1 MSVISAL
8 LNCSEIYNFGDAFGV
23 KDITTNEMKS
33 AIKKW
38 LEMYFDHFGDD
49 YDDCQRLPVLV
60 VNKLTKTTFSEYETS
75 TDNEFAEKVLDE
87 LEEIRRDA
95 FQQALISGECLIKP
109 VPTADGFYFVPI
121 RRDCFIPL
129 ERNER
134 NELTSVGTAET
145 TIDDGRY
152 YTLLERRT
160 AGRTL
165 RIETKLYRSS
175 DSGTLGV
182 EVPLNTLEKYAELEP
197 EIDIP
202 IEGLGLVSL
211 KTPLYNTVDGSADGV
226 SIYAPAVQLI
236 DRINRNEWQLS
247 REFELGRA
255 RIMVPEDLTRPK
267 TDKDG
272 KTIIKERNLEDD
284 IFTSFDEDP
293 QDFGVT
299 IFSPAFREQSYL
311 ARKMEYLRN
320 IESLIGF
327 KRGILSDVQEAERT
341 ATEITSSDGDY
352 NLTIIDL
359 QNIWTSAVKKLLPL
373 CAELGAIYKVEG
385 SAPIDPD
392 EVTLDYGDGVLYNRD
407 KTWNEYCVM
416 VQMGLIRPEIAIA
429 WYFELPWDTPEAIK
443 YIRDNYMPEIESM
456 TAGVE

>member
-8 LNCSEIYNFGDAFGV
+8 LNCSKIYNFGDAFGV

-145 TIDDGRY
+145 TIEDGQY

-182 EVPLNTLEKYAELEP
+182 EVPLNTLEKYVELEP

-211 KTPLYNTVDGSADGV
+211 RTPLYNTVDGSADGV
-226 SIYAPAVQLI
+226 SIYAPAAQLI

-272 KTIIKERNLEDD
+272 NTIIKERSLEDD

-311 ARKMEYLRN
+311 TRKTEYLRN

-359 QNIWTSAVKKLLPL
+359 QNIWTNAVKKLLLL
-373 CAELGAIYKVEG
+373 CAELGTIYKVEG

-407 KTWNEYCVM
+407 KTWNEYCTM
-416 VQMGLIRPEIAIA
+416 VQMGLIKPEIAVA

>member
-8 LNCSEIYNFGDAFGV
+8 LNCEKIYNFSDAFGV
-23 KDITTNEMKS
+23 KDITTREMKT
-33 AIKKW
+33 AIKLW
-38 LEMYFDHFGDD
+38 IEMYFDHESDGL
-49 YDDCQRLPVLV
+49 DDCQRLPVLV
-60 VNKLTKTTFSEYETS
+60 VNKLIKTTFSEYETS
-75 TDNEFAEKVLDE
+75 TKNAFAERVLDE
-87 LEEIRRDA
+87 LEEIRREA

-129 ERNER
+129 ARNEL

-145 TIDDGRY
+145 TIEDGKY

-160 AGRTL
+160 AGKTL
-165 RIETKLYRSS
+165 RIETKLYRSG

-226 SIYAPAVQLI
+226 AIYAPAAQLI
-236 DRINRNEWQLS
+236 ARINRNEWQLS

-255 RIMVPEDLTRPK
+255 RIMVPEDLTRQKPGGETK
-267 TDKDG
+267 T
-272 KTIIKERNLEDD
+272 RSLEDD
-284 IFTSFDEDP
+284 IFTAFDEDP

-311 ARKMEYLRN
+311 ARKTEYLRN

-341 ATEITSSDGDY
+341 ATEITSSNGDY

-359 QNIWTSAVKKLLPL
+359 QNIWTNAVKKLLPL
-373 CAELGAIYKVEG
+373 CAELGEIYKVEG
-385 SAPIDPD
+385 STPIDLD

-407 KTWNEYCVM
+407 KTWNEYCTM
-416 VQMGLIRPEIAIA
+416 VQMGLIKPEIAVA
-429 WYFELPWDTPEAIK
+429 WYFELPWDTPEAIQN
-443 YIRDNYMPEIESM
+443 IRDNYMPEIESM

>member
-8 LNCSEIYNFGDAFGV
+8 LNCEKIYNFSDAFGV
-23 KDITTNEMKS
+23 KDITTQEMKT
-33 AIKKW
+33 AIKLW
-38 LEMYFDHFGDD
+38 LEMYFDHESDGL
-49 YDDCQRLPVLV
+49 DDCQRLPVLV
-60 VNKLTKTTFSEYETS
+60 VNKLIKTTFSEYEAS
-75 TDNEFAEKVLDE
+75 TKNAFAERVLGE
-87 LEEIRRDA
+87 LEEIRREA

-129 ERNER
+129 ARNEL

-145 TIDDGRY
+145 TIEDGKY

-160 AGRTL
+160 AGQALT
-165 RIETKLYRSS
+165 IETKLFRSS
-175 DSGTLGV
+175 DSNTLGV
-182 EVPLNTLEKYAELEP
+182 EVPLDTLEKYANLEP
-197 EIDIP
+197 VAVLPVDGI
-202 IEGLGLVSL
+202 GLVSL

-226 SIYAPAVQLI
+226 AIYAPAAQLI
-236 DRINRNEWQLS
+236 ARINRNEWQLS

-255 RIMVPEDLTRPK
+255 RIMVPEDLTRQKSGENGNTK
-267 TDKDG
+267 T
-272 KTIIKERNLEDD
+272 RSLEDD
-284 IFTSFDEDP
+284 IFTAFDEDP

-311 ARKMEYLRN
+311 TRKTEYLRN

-352 NLTIIDL
+352 NLTIIDM
-359 QNIWTSAVKKLLPL
+359 QGIWTKAVKKLLEL
-373 CAELGAIYKVEG
+373 CSELGALYHIGGY
-385 SAPIDPD
+385 APIDSD

-407 KTWNEYCVM
+407 KTWNEYCTM
-416 VQMGLIRPEIAIA
+416 VQMGLIKPEIAVA
-429 WYFELPWDTPEAIK
+429 WYFELPWDTPEAIQN
-443 YIRDNYMPEIESM
+443 IRDNYMPEIESM

>member
-8 LNCSEIYNFGDAFGV
+8 LNCEKIYNFSDAFGV
-23 KDITTNEMKS
+23 KDITTREMKT
-33 AIKKW
+33 AIKLW
-38 LEMYFDHFGDD
+38 LEMYFDHESDGL
-49 YDDCQRLPVLV
+49 DDCQRLPVLV
-60 VNKLTKTTFSEYETS
+60 VNKLIKTTFSEYETS
-75 TDNEFAEKVLDE
+75 TKNAFAERVLSE
-87 LEEIRRDA
+87 LEEIRREA

-129 ERNER
+129 ARNEL

-145 TIDDGRY
+145 TIEDGKY

-160 AGRTL
+160 AGKTL
-165 RIETKLYRSS
+165 RIETKLYRSG

-226 SIYAPAVQLI
+226 AIYAPAAQLI
-236 DRINRNEWQLS
+236 ARINRNEWQLS

-255 RIMVPEDLTRPK
+255 RIMVPEDLTRQKPGGETK
-267 TDKDG
+267 T
-272 KTIIKERNLEDD
+272 RSLEDD
-284 IFTSFDEDP
+284 IFTAFDEDP

-299 IFSPAFREQSYL
+299 IFSPAFREQSYF
-311 ARKMEYLRN
+311 ARKTEYLRN

-341 ATEITSSDGDY
+341 ATEITSSNGDY

-359 QNIWTSAVKKLLPL
+359 QNIWTNAVKKLLPL
-373 CAELGAIYKVEG
+373 CAELGEIYKVEG
-385 SAPIDPD
+385 STPINLD

-407 KTWNEYCVM
+407 KTWNEYCAM
-416 VQMGLIRPEIAIA
+416 VQMGLIKPEIAVA
-429 WYFELPWDTPEAIK
+429 WYFELPWDTPEAIQN
-443 YIRDNYMPEIESM
+443 IRDNYMPEIESM